1 MDIVTR
7 TFEAPRTYRPSAS
20 VLGRAVQ
27 AWTNDRLR
35 GEALYLVALTGLT
48 ILLLMAH
55 YLGWAL
61 LTSALAA
68 SQGWEPLFWQ
78 TQVGSVLVLAGLG
91 LVGFRPAVRVTCCP
105 DAVTLRQGDRTRTL
119 SPPDIQDVRL
129 ISAQRYH
136 RHYRRYAATQVF
148 ASAVSEQVLCVRTG
162 DGPVIVALP
171 GPEARAALLD
181 HLEALTASASEA
193 AARP

>member
-20 VLGRAVQ
+20 VLGRAVR

-68 SQGWEPLFWQ
+68 SQGW
-78 TQVGSVLVLAGLG
+78 
-91 LVGFRPAVRVTCCP
+91 
-105 DAVTLRQGDRTRTL
+105 
-119 SPPDIQDVRL
+119 
-129 ISAQRYH
+129 
-136 RHYRRYAATQVF
+136 
-148 ASAVSEQVLCVRTG
+148 
-162 DGPVIVALP
+162 
-171 GPEARAALLD
+171 
-181 HLEALTASASEA
+181 
-193 AARP
+193 